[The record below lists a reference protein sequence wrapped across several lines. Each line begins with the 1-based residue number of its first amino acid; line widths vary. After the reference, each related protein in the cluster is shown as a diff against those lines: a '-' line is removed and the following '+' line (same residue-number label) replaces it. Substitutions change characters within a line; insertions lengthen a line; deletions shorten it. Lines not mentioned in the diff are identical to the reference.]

1 MAQIQF
7 SLIKKRLDD
16 WTSKTLT
23 TPTPQPLL
31 RPITSHFCL
40 TPPRPPPP
48 VKVDAINV
56 SHLQRRQT
64 FLPTILLKVTLL
76 HGCFS
81 HGAKRHKVD
90 IPQNKGKSRPSLEY
104 YDYIKK
110 GHPKHSQK
118 LLVLL
123 KTQYMII
130 ILSIISIECQ
140 LSETI
145 LKVRRILI
153 RYSQKLS
160 TNLKKNED
168 FKIPVATLRNVGYF
182 RSVFE
187 N

>member
-1 MAQIQF
+1 MMSGHGANPVF
-7 SLIKKRLDD
+7 FNKKEIGRLDVQN
-16 WTSKTLT
+16 THYPH
-23 TPTPQPLL
+23 PTAL
-31 RPITSHFCL
+31 
-40 TPPRPPPP
+40 
-48 VKVDAINV
+48 KVDAINV

-153 RYSQKLS
+153 SHSQKLS